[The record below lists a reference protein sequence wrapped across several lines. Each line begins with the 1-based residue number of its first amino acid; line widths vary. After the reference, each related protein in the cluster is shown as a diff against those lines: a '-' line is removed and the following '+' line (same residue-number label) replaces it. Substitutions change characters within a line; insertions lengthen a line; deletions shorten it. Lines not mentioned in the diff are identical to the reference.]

1 MPKSKEWSLR
11 LKSVRCNK
19 KEDYMNMKIVKSEIR
34 LCPCCMERHEVKTVL
49 VEEHITFFK
58 DKAVD
63 YEASY
68 MFCDLAREFYM
79 DEQQMQD
86 NDIKIRDAYRKIK
99 SGDISK
105 T

>member
-1 MPKSKEWSLR
+1 
-11 LKSVRCNK
+11 
-19 KEDYMNMKIVKSEIR
+19 MNMKIVKSEIR